1 MIRVIRVCR
10 KCGAKIFS
18 DAPRGLC
25 TACVLETALGIFPD
39 APVAGVGDPGRVD
52 KASDDQANA
61 TAAHSKK
68 AVSAA
73 TMLGELGDYELLEE
87 IGRGAQG
94 VVFRARQKS
103 LNRTVALKVISLGQW
118 ASKAHLKRFRREA
131 EAAASLDHPSIVPI
145 YEVGE
150 RDGQCYFSMKF
161 VEGGQL
167 DEVIRRTPMSIR
179 QAAELIAKVART
191 VHYAHEHGILHRDI
205 KPGNILLDA
214 KGEPHLT
221 DFGLARLIESES
233 SVTQTLDVL
242 GTPSYMAPEQA
253 VGNNAAVCSATDV
266 YGLGAVFY
274 QLLTGHPP
282 FAGGTT
288 YETIKLLEDTE
299 PRSPRLWNP
308 KIDRD
313 LSTICLKCLEKDP
326 KRRYS
331 SALAL
336 AEDLER
342 WVKHEPVLARRTGIF
357 SRGKKW
363 VQRNPTSALLA
374 ASLIALAAAAGW
386 IVWESELIRQPL
398 ATGIAVLPF
407 ENLSEQRED
416 AAAFVDGVQDD
427 ILTKLAR
434 IADLKVISRSSVM
447 EYRGKRNLRQIG
459 NDLRVSHVLEGSV
472 RRIGTRFH
480 MNAQLIDTRTDAHVW
495 VEQYDRDF
503 NDLFAIQSEIA
514 QKIAGQ
520 LHAKISP
527 AEKLAIER
535 KPTGDLLAFE
545 LYSRAISL
553 PPLSRTGSIADAQQS
568 IDLLNQAVARDPS
581 FFDAYI
587 ELAVHHDQL
596 YFFNLDHT
604 PPRLASAEAAI
615 QEAFRIRPNAG
626 EAHLARGFHL
636 YNGYLDYEGALAE
649 LQVAR
654 QTLPNDRRIFSI
666 TGFIQRRQGR
676 WEESIRSFE
685 RALELDPRSINALDN
700 LGGSYGMIRRYA
712 EHKSKLD
719 RILAIEPNDVPA
731 KAERAWVELNWKA
744 DTRPLHQLIDEIRAT
759 NPAAMAQIG
768 PWGLICPL
776 AERDIAAAKDALLA
790 SGEFPLGLQA
800 VNFTRPFVEGV
811 IARMTNDEHN
821 AQLAFTVA
829 RAEQER
835 KVQAQP
841 DYGPAWCVLGVIDAA
856 LGRKEDAL
864 REGRRAVELLPVEKD
879 SINGMVMIKYLAMI
893 AAWVGE
899 KDLACEQLAIAV
911 RCPYSGV
918 DLSYGELKLMPFW
931 DPLRGEPCFEKIV
944 NSLAPK

>member
-1 MIRVIRVCR
+1 
-10 KCGAKIFS
+10 
-18 DAPRGLC
+18 
-25 TACVLETALGIFPD
+25 
-39 APVAGVGDPGRVD
+39 
-52 KASDDQANA
+52 
-61 TAAHSKK
+61 
-68 AVSAA
+68 
-73 TMLGELGDYELLEE
+73 
-87 IGRGAQG
+87 
-94 VVFRARQKS
+94 
-103 LNRTVALKVISLGQW
+103 
-118 ASKAHLKRFRREA
+118 
-131 EAAASLDHPSIVPI
+131 
-145 YEVGE
+145 
-150 RDGQCYFSMKF
+150 MKF

-167 DEVIRRTPMSIR
+167 DEVVKRTPMSIR
-179 QAAELIAKVART
+179 QAVELIAKVART
-191 VHYAHEHGILHRDI
+191 VDYAHEHGILHRDI

-221 DFGLARLIESES
+221 DFGLARLVESES

-253 VGNNAAVCSATDV
+253 VGNNAAVSNTTDV
-266 YGLGAVFY
+266 YGLGAVLY

-288 YETIKLLEDTE
+288 YETIRLLEQTE
-299 PRSPRLWNP
+299 PRQPRQLNP
-308 KIDRD
+308 KVDRD
-313 LSTICLKCLEKDP
+313 LSTICIKCLEKDP

-342 WVKHEPVLARRTGIF
+342 WLKHEPILARRTGPVA
-357 SRGKKW
+357 RAGKW
-363 VQRNPTSALLA
+363 VRRNPTSALLA

-386 IVWESELIRQPL
+386 IVWKSELIRQPL

-407 ENLSEQRED
+407 ENLSEQREN

-520 LHAKISP
+520 LYANISP

-535 KPTGDLLAFE
+535 KPTGDLVAFE

-553 PPLSRTGSIADAQQS
+553 TPTFRAGADSGRQA

-581 FFDAYI
+581 FFEAYC

-596 YFFNLDHT
+596 YFFGYDHT
-604 PPRLASAEAAI
+604 PARLASAEAAI

-626 EAHLARGFHL
+626 EAHLMRAYHL

-649 LQVAR
+649 LEVAR
-654 QTLPNDRRIFSI
+654 QTLPNDPRIFSI

-685 RALELDPRSINALDN
+685 RALELDPRSVNTLDN
-700 LGGSYGMIRRYA
+700 IGGSYGMMRRYA
-712 EHKSKLD
+712 EQKSKLD
-719 RILAIEPNDVPA
+719 RILAIEPNDVSA
-731 KAERAWVELNWKA
+731 KAGRAQVELNWKA

-759 NPAAMAQIG
+759 NPAAMPKIASQ
-768 PWGLICPL
+768 WLVCAL

-790 SGEFPLGLQA
+790 SGEFLLELQA

-811 IARMTNDEHN
+811 IAHMTNDEHK
-821 AQLAFTVA
+821 AQLAFTAA

-879 SINGMVMIKYLAMI
+879 SVNGMVMIKYLAMI

-899 KDLACEQLAIAV
+899 KDLACEQLAVAV
-911 RCPYSGV
+911 RCPYSGM

-944 NSLAPK
+944 ASLAPKEVVNR